1 MQSAV
6 IVAQQVTM
14 MFLLI
19 LVGIYSRRKNILSDE
34 AARCF
39 STFLLNV
46 ALPCSMIASL
56 YVEKKPQLLAGFA
69 LALALGALLHLI
81 GVICARL
88 LIRKRAD
95 NMYRAERFALVFANS
110 AYMAIPLVKA
120 ALGEEAA
127 FYPVAFVAMFLI
139 WHWTYG
145 IVELGGELNCEK
157 VIKNPCIIA
166 IVIGFLIFWFQI
178 PMPEA
183 VMGTVRLL
191 GGLTSS
197 LSMII
202 AGVFLADVKI
212 SDMRGGNMYYLAFLR
227 CIAVP
232 TVILGLIWLS
242 GAAELFEGARVPV
255 MASLYCYACP
265 SAVSVILLS
274 ASLKLDA
281 VYPSKLVALT
291 TIFSLVTLPLI
302 SAAAEL
308 II

>member
-1 MQSAV
+1 MQSAM

-19 LVGIYSRRKNILSDE
+19 LVGIYSRRKNMLSDDS
-34 AARCF
+34 ARCF

-46 ALPCSMIASL
+46 ALPCSMVSSL
-56 YVEKKPQLLAGFA
+56 YVEKKPHLLPGFA
-69 LALALGALLHLI
+69 LALALGAAMHGIGALCAKMLI
-81 GVICARL
+81 KEREGE
-88 LIRKRAD
+88 KSH
-95 NMYRAERFALVFANS
+95 AERFALVFANS

-120 ALGEEAA
+120 AMGEEAA
-127 FYPVAFVAMFLI
+127 FYPVAFVAMFMI

-145 IVELGGELNCEK
+145 ISELGGALSADK
-157 VIKNPCIIA
+157 VLKNPCIIA
-166 IVIGFLIFWFQI
+166 ILVGFAIFWFEI
-178 PMPEA
+178 PIPEA

-227 CIAVP
+227 CVAVP
-232 TVILGLIWLS
+232 AVIFALLS
-242 GAAELFEGARVPV
+242 IGGVSNWFEGARQAV
-255 MASLYCYACP
+255 MASLYCYSCP

-274 ASLKLDA
+274 ASLKRDA
-281 VYPSKLVALT
+281 VYPSQLVALT
-291 TIFSLVTLPLI
+291 TVASLVTLPMI

-308 II
+308 FI

>member
-1 MQSAV
+1 MQSAL

-19 LVGIYSRRKNILSDE
+19 LVGIYSRRKNMLNDD

-46 ALPCSMIASL
+46 ALPCSMVSSL
-56 YVEKKPQLLAGFA
+56 YVEKKPHLLPGFA
-69 LALALGALLHLI
+69 IALLLGAVMHGI
-81 GVICARL
+81 GVLCAKV
-88 LIRKRAD
+88 LIKERAGE
-95 NMYRAERFALVFANS
+95 MCHAERFALVFANS

-120 ALGEEAA
+120 TMGEEAA
-127 FYPVAFVAMFLI
+127 FYTVAFVAMFLI

-145 IVELGGELNCEK
+145 ILELGGTLNADK
-157 VIKNPCIIA
+157 VIKNPSIIA
-166 IVIGFLIFWFQI
+166 IVVGFIIFWTQI
-178 PMPEA
+178 PIPEA

-202 AGVFLADVKI
+202 AGVFLANVKI
-212 SDMRGGNMYYLAFLR
+212 SDMKGKNMYRLAFLR
-227 CIAVP
+227 CILLPAVM
-232 TVILGLIWLS
+232 LGLLYFS
-242 GAAELFEGARVPV
+242 GAASWFDGARVPV
-255 MASLYCYACP
+255 MVALYCYSCP

-274 ASLKLDA
+274 ASLGRDA

-291 TIFSLVTLPLI
+291 TVISLVTLPMV
-302 SAAAEL
+302 SAAAEML
-308 II
+308 I